1 MGRLVKAPPSVVG
14 QRPINRRA
22 FPLNSS
28 LAPNDASFPL
38 YTSSILSQVVSSMS
52 LPVSHYF
59 LQRWGTTPLPRL
71 IDELAELC
79 PNQPMVSLPR
89 DNGRPAEGYRDYS
102 INEFARAVNRAAW
115 WIEQQLGRAPTR
127 WATLHYVAPQDLSY
141 FIITLA
147 AVKTGY
153 KVRAQ
158 PLLPAISTSLTLA
171 CRP

>member
-1 MGRLVKAPPSVVG
+1 MIFSNLNQA
-14 QRPINRRA
+14 A
-22 FPLNSS
+22 FL
-28 LAPNDASFPL
+28 
-38 YTSSILSQVVSSMS
+38 MS

-59 LQRWGTTPLPRL
+59 LQRWDTTPLPRL

-79 PNQPMVSLPR
+79 PNQPIVSLPR
-89 DNGRPAEGYRDYS
+89 KNGQPATGYREYS
-102 INEFARAVNRAAW
+102 INDFARAVNRAAW
-115 WIEQQLGRAPTR
+115 WIEQQLGRAENR

-153 KVRAQ
+153 KVRLQ
-158 PLLPAISTSLTLA
+158 SLLASISMSLTVA